1 MIVRPV
7 DLGREIFRQVD
18 LGREIFIHLL
28 LTDEVLVVT
37 KLVGVVFNMTF
48 NLKRFCY
55 DRECSES
62 TSRTDFGGEYSQSWS
77 RSVWHYAC
85 SYSKAMSGPTSS
97 SGSASREED
106 DINYS
111 LSKPIYSKSRSFRR
125 RGF

>member
-1 MIVRPV
+1 VIVRQV
-7 DLGREIFRQVD
+7 GLGREIFRQVD

-28 LTDEVLVVT
+28 LTDEVLVVAQ
-37 KLVGVVFNMTF
+37 LVGVVFNMTF

-55 DRECSES
+55 VREYSES

-77 RSVWHYAC
+77 RTVWYYGC
-85 SYSKAMSGPTSS
+85 SYSKTMSGPTNS

-106 DINYS
+106 AIDYS
-111 LSKPIYSKSRSFRR
+111 RSKPAYSKSRSFRR